1 MYYTLLRK
9 RTCDETGFK
18 LFDFSFR
25 NTVPRPSSS
34 SYPNTVSSYVPTHNS
49 LIRNSSR
56 WNTRVALPDQENL
69 ATRDMNTGRS
79 PTISAF
85 PSLSPLTVAS
95 DLREDLI
102 LAGGAKRSF
111 YLPHPKPPTA
121 SWSDFRNR
129 HLYQM
134 QQKPRIIPRNHFGL
148 TTSDETTSPSSSTS
162 DGEGSIAETELMI
175 HQNESPERR
184 FFANSSAKPPKP
196 PRAPPTRND
205 NNTTTNNDSSENSKA
220 HSSKY
225 SSKEIINSR
234 KSSTPAPPPP
244 PMPPIKSFSKNT
256 RHLGHVTGITETLQ
270 NRMANAAVVAAS
282 EARAR
287 KVSKL

>member
-1 MYYTLLRK
+1 
-9 RTCDETGFK
+9 
-18 LFDFSFR
+18 
-25 NTVPRPSSS
+25 
-34 SYPNTVSSYVPTHNS
+34 
-49 LIRNSSR
+49 
-56 WNTRVALPDQENL
+56 
-69 ATRDMNTGRS
+69 MNMGRS
-79 PTISAF
+79 PPVSAF

-134 QQKPRIIPRNHFGL
+134 QQKPRIIQRNAFGL

-162 DGEGSIAETELMI
+162 EGEGSIAETELMI
-175 HQNESPERR
+175 HQHDAPDNRIFLS
-184 FFANSSAKPPKP
+184 NKNKPPKP
-196 PRAPPTRND
+196 PRMPTTRND
-205 NNTTTNNDSSENSKA
+205 QHTTTTNNDSSENSKA
-220 HSSKY
+220 QSSRY
-225 SSKEIINSR
+225 SSKEVINSR

-244 PMPPIKSFSKNT
+244 PMPPIQSFAKNT

>member
-1 MYYTLLRK
+1 M
-9 RTCDETGFK
+9 
-18 LFDFSFR
+18 
-25 NTVPRPSSS
+25 
-34 SYPNTVSSYVPTHNS
+34 
-49 LIRNSSR
+49 
-56 WNTRVALPDQENL
+56 
-69 ATRDMNTGRS
+69 GRS
-79 PTISAF
+79 PPVSAF

-134 QQKPRIIPRNHFGL
+134 QQKPRIIQRNPFGL

-162 DGEGSIAETELMI
+162 EGEGSIAETELMI
-175 HQNESPERR
+175 HQHDAPDNRIFLS
-184 FFANSSAKPPKP
+184 NKNKPPKP
-196 PRAPPTRND
+196 PRMPTTRND
-205 NNTTTNNDSSENSKA
+205 QHTTTTNNDSSENSKA
-220 HSSKY
+220 QSSRY
-225 SSKEIINSR
+225 SSREVINSR

-244 PMPPIKSFSKNT
+244 PMPPIQSFAKNT